1 MMARFVKASSVLK
14 FLLLCL
20 L

>member
-1 MMARFVKASSVLK
+1 MMARFVKASLVLK